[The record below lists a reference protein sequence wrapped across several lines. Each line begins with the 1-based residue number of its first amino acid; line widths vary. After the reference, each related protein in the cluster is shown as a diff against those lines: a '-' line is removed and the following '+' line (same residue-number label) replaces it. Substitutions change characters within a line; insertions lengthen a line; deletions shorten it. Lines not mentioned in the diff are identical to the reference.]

1 MEQCYCDAYM
11 AMEEGIVQNED
22 RSPHANLKLSAKCMP
37 FENISWQCLTFEN
50 FLKIFAQLIV
60 LKI

>member
-37 FENISWQCLTFEN
+37 FENISWQCVTFEN
-50 FLKIFAQLIV
+50 F
-60 LKI
+60 